1 MSDWIFSSK
10 SSGLGF
16 CWSTPCQH
24 LLKQDFNAPA
34 PTIFL
39 TKYGVRGGGKRGG
52 GLREKMG
59 GGSRSGGQKPSV
71 QTEPTVFKFNQL
83 YARPLSILPFF
94 PSLFQSISVS
104 LSSSL
109 CFSLSLFLCLPN
121 NGLFVMQE
129 ANSTSIIRPSF
140 HPHHHHHLVLY
151 CNKYA
156 NEQKPVIGNFKLD
169 SLVLKKD
176 TNVLIASGQR
186 NPIFCGHWLQNWCE
200 LLFFCHSWLYD
211 VSVSVCACVCIHV
224 KGKGKAVEWQRYGW
238 CCHMHITPM
247 FIMSRDSLDRG
258 ISQMSLTQK
267 KYFLVC

>member
-1 MSDWIFSSK
+1 MLPPQPSS
-10 SSGLGF
+10 SQNMEWGEEG
-16 CWSTPCQH
+16 
-24 LLKQDFNAPA
+24 
-34 PTIFL
+34 
-39 TKYGVRGGGKRGG
+39 RGEV
-52 GLREKMG
+52 LREKLA
-59 GGSRSGGQKPSV
+59 GGSRGGGQKPSA

-94 PSLFQSISVS
+94 PSLFHSISVS

-109 CFSLSLFLCLPN
+109 CLSLSLFLCLPN

-140 HPHHHHHLVLY
+140 HPHHHHHHHHHLVLY

-186 NPIFCGHWLQNWCE
+186 NPIFFGHWLQNWCE
-200 LLFFCHSWLYD
+200 RLFFKSQLAIWCE
-211 VSVSVCACVCIHV
+211 CVCV
-224 KGKGKAVEWQRYGW
+224 YV
-238 CCHMHITPM
+238 HMCWSGRCRMTEIW
-247 FIMSRDSLDRG
+247 
-258 ISQMSLTQK
+258 
-267 KYFLVC
+267 LVLSHAPNPNVYHE